1 MARRCGGQNGCA
13 QPCSKESRK
22 DHGGKKNGKIQTPR
36 SSEKEKLSKAA
47 KSTGVTLAEPLK
59 GAAKRDM
66 LLSVRPM
73 LAVSTDEP
81 FNDKDWLFEIK
92 WDGYRAVS
100 FIQNGKVR
108 LVSRNQNDL
117 TAQFSELEI
126 LPSHVKA
133 TTAILDGEVV
143 ALDDEGRASF
153 SLMQQRT
160 GFRKY
165 GQRVAG
171 ERGIPIV
178 YYVFD
183 LIYVDGFDRRKVSL
197 EDRKAVLQKILKS
210 DDRIRFSDH
219 YPEQGLA
226 LFEVAKQKGLEGIV
240 AKKRQSCY
248 EERRTRE
255 WLKIKI
261 TKTLDAVVGGYTEPE
276 GSRKY
281 FGSIVL
287 GLYNDKGQLIHVGQA
302 GTGFDQKLLKSVYDV
317 LKEREVAKSPF
328 HGVVDAKKVHWVKPE
343 LVAEIKFGEWTHETS
358 GGGLKLRAPVFM
370 GMREDKD
377 PKECVFDQGV

>member
-1 MARRCGGQNGCA
+1 V
-13 QPCSKESRK
+13 
-22 DHGGKKNGKIQTPR
+22 KN
-36 SSEKEKLSKAA
+36 
-47 KSTGVTLAEPLK
+47 LK
-59 GAAKRDM
+59 GAVKREM
-66 LLSVRPM
+66 LTAVQPM
-73 LAVSTDEP
+73 LAVSTEEH
-81 FNDKDWLFEIK
+81 FNGKEWLFEIK

-100 FIQNGKVR
+100 FIQNGNVR

-117 TAQFSELEI
+117 TAQFSELKS
-126 LPSHVKA
+126 LTASVRA
-133 TTAILDGEVV
+133 RQAILDGEVV
-143 ALDDEGRASF
+143 ALDEEGRASF

-171 ERGIPIV
+171 ERGIAIV

-183 LIYVDGFDRRKVSL
+183 VIYADGYDLRKVSL
-197 EDRKAVLQKILKS
+197 EERKAVLQKILVAG
-210 DDRIRFSDH
+210 DGVRYSDH

-240 AKKRQSCY
+240 AKRRESCY

-255 WLKIKI
+255 WMKIKI
-261 TKTLDAVVGGYTEPE
+261 TKTLEAVIGGYTEPE

-281 FGSIVL
+281 FGSLVL
-287 GLYNDKGQLIHVGQA
+287 GLYNDKKQLVHVGQA
-302 GTGFDQKLLKSVYDV
+302 GTGFDQKLLKSVFDV
-317 LKEREVAKSPF
+317 VKEREVAKSPF
-328 HGVVDAKKVHWVKPE
+328 HGLVDAKKVHWVKPE

-358 GGGLKLRAPVFM
+358 DGGLKLRAPVFI
-370 GMREDKD
+370 GLREDKD

>member
-1 MARRCGGQNGCA
+1 
-13 QPCSKESRK
+13 
-22 DHGGKKNGKIQTPR
+22 
-36 SSEKEKLSKAA
+36 
-47 KSTGVTLAEPLK
+47 
-59 GAAKRDM
+59 
-66 LLSVRPM
+66 M

-100 FIQNGKVR
+100 FIQNGQVR

-183 LIYVDGFDRRKVSL
+183 LIYVDGFDLRKVSL

-210 DDRIRFSDH
+210 DERVRFSDH

-240 AKKRQSCY
+240 AKRRQSCY

-281 FGSIVL
+281 FGSMVL